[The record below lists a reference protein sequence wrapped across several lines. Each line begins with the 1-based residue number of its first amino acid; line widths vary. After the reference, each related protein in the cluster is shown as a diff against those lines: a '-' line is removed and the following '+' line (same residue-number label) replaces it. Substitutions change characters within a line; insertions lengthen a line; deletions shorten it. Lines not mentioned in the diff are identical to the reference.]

1 MRRTPRKV
9 TRNLL
14 VVQKVKETKFT
25 IFVFADHEDI
35 QQIQF
40 KLNDLDDYTAL
51 QNLFE
56 EYRFKSVT
64 YKMLPCFQTPGLI
77 NGSGSN
83 NFHMP
88 SVYIAQPL
96 VGGAASVA
104 DMKETN
110 CRVCNATGTNIV
122 WKGKPKI
129 KKFIFGDTSTYQI
142 ANPEWV
148 NTYYYSLVHYGPTVA
163 IGQAWDNG
171 LGYYTRSHMIEVTYE
186 IEFRKPK

>member
-1 MRRTPRKV
+1 
-9 TRNLL
+9 
-14 VVQKVKETKFT
+14 VQKVKESKFT
-25 IFVFADHEDI
+25 VFTFADHEDI
-35 QQIQF
+35 QTIEF

-64 YKMLPCFQTPGLI
+64 YRMIPCFQEPGLI

-88 SVYIAQPL
+88 SVYVASPL
-96 VGGAASVA
+96 VGGMGTVA
-104 DMKETN
+104 DLKATN
-110 CRVCNATGTNIV
+110 CAVFPATGKNIV

-129 KKFIFGDTSTYQI
+129 KKYVFGDTTTYQI

-148 NTYYYSLVHYGPTVA
+148 NTIYYTLLHYGPTIA

-171 LGYYTRSHMIEVTYE
+171 LGYYTRSHMIEVTYV